1 MSTIKYTE
9 EVRHYISLIQDNIN
23 RMAANSTNCK
33 TWLITLLTADLIFS
47 KGILLHNIWILLFPT
62 ILFFIVDCYYL
73 GLERRFIQIEIEFLK
88 KLRKCEDIS
97 TSLYSFNIQRFGS
110 NVKWTFGAMKSWS
123 TTPFYITVIAFVII
137 IAVIS

>member
-33 TWLITLLTADLIFS
+33 TWLITLLTADLIFLE
-47 KGILLHNIWILLFPT
+47 GILLHKIWILLFARS
-62 ILFFIVDCYYL
+62 LFCMVDCYYV
-73 GLERRFIQIEIEFLK
+73 GLERRFIQIESEFLR

-97 TSLYSFNIQRFGS
+97 TSLYSFNTICHNR
-110 NVKWTFGAMKSWS
+110 TALI
-123 TTPFYITVIAFVII
+123 YL
-137 IAVIS
+137 

>member
-1 MSTIKYTE
+1 MNTIKYTE
-9 EVRHYISLIQDNIN
+9 EIRHYISLIQDNIN

-47 KGILLHNIWILLFPT
+47 KGILLHSIWILLFPT

-97 TSLYSFNIQRFGS
+97 TYLYSFDIQQFGS

-123 TTPFYITVIAFVII
+123 TTPFYITVMVFVII
-137 IAVIS
+137 IAFIS

>member
-97 TSLYSFNIQRFGS
+97 TSLYSFNIQHFGS